1 MFNISIFYLY
11 YTKLNLNRT
20 DHYFVEN
27 YTLFIPYTYM
37 KLTIMSQG
45 IKVCQKLIS

>member
-1 MFNISIFYLY
+1 MFNISIIYLY
-11 YTKLNLNRT
+11 YTKLKLNRT
-20 DHYFVEN
+20 DHHFVEN
-27 YTLFIPYTYM
+27 YTLFTSYTCK